1 MNRRNSTM
9 HRLLAGMADAAL
21 PALKVPPQNREA
33 MRATLISVFEHQVVR
48 IIGQDEVRLRGWK
61 VVPSERAA
69 RQRRIVEA
77 LRASQDPADI
87 ARRENV
93 SERWVRKVRAEL
105 KAP

>member
-61 VVPSERAA
+61 MVPSERAA
-69 RQRRIVEA
+69 RQQRIDAA
-77 LRASQDPADI
+77 LRAGQRPVDI
-87 ARRENV
+87 AAREGV
-93 SERWVRKVRAEL
+93 SADWVRKRAARVVR
-105 KAP
+105 